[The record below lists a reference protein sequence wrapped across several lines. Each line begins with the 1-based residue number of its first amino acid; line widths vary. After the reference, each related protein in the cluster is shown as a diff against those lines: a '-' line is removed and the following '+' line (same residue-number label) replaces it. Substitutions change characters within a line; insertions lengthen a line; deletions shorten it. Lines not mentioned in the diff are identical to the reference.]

1 MPADSAVYV
10 RPSEGSTLMLQQ
22 EERVIPMADQ
32 DGRLTT
38 RERIL
43 LEASR
48 LFAVK
53 GYHGTS
59 TREIAAAVQIQQPSL
74 FHHFPSKHAIMAEL
88 IDIDH
93 EEAAA
98 AAAREAAA
106 PGSPA
111 LRLYRYLVAD
121 IAYICKCAYDLSSVE
136 AVMGDPEFAEESK
149 RHEKLLAARRQII
162 DEGIAAGEFIDFD
175 PELPQRVIGWIL
187 RGDIVDTAGASVP
200 DPDQTAHDLASFVLR
215 GMLANPAQLDVIQA
229 TAGEGS

>member
-1 MPADSAVYV
+1 
-10 RPSEGSTLMLQQ
+10 MLQQ
-22 EERVIPMADQ
+22 DDRVIPMADQ
-32 DGRLTT
+32 DGWLTT

-59 TREIAAAVQIQQPSL
+59 TREIAAAVEIQQPSL

-88 IDIDH
+88 IEIDH

-98 AAAREAAA
+98 AAEREAAD

-111 LRLYRYLVAD
+111 LRLYRYLVSD
-121 IAYICKCAYDLSSVE
+121 IAHICRCAYDLSSVE
-136 AVMGDPEFAEESK
+136 AVMGDPEFVEESK
-149 RHEKLLAARRQII
+149 RHYKLLAARRRII
-162 DEGIAAGEFIDFD
+162 EEGIAAGDFIDFD
-175 PELPQRVIGWIL
+175 PDLPQRVIGWIL
-187 RGDIVDTAGASVP
+187 RGDIVDTASEAVT

-215 GMLANPAQLDVIQA
+215 AMLADPGRLQAIQA
-229 TAGEGS
+229 ATNEGS